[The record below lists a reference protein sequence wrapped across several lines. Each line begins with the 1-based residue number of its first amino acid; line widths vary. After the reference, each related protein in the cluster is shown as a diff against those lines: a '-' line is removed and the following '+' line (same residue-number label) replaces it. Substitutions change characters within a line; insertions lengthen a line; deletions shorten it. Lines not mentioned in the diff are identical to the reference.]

1 MPNDGGELQFEQW
14 APACREYFEYYG
26 EGRYDPESQ
35 FWFIF
40 PRHQLSTNPETGAL
54 VIGAPGCDGIDFC
67 FRQGLK
73 GVWAYYPYEDQ
84 WELKAASLAELEAGW
99 LAGTI
104 AV

>member
-1 MPNDGGELQFEQW
+1 MAHDNDDFQFDAWE
-14 APACREYFEYYG
+14 PACREYFEHFG
-26 EGRYDPESQ
+26 EGRYDPQSQ

-73 GVWAYYPYEDQ
+73 GVWAYYPYEQ
-84 WELKAASLAELEAGW
+84 LWELKAASLADLEEGW
-99 LAGTI
+99 LGGTI
-104 AV
+104 TV